1 MTTTG
6 TRSRSRARARG
17 QTGPEPGI
25 LPFFA
30 EPVREYAAKC
40 AGRPIAV
47 LRAGCL
53 TPTRELGLDL
63 LQDNGTEFALT
74 TADTDLPATFVGDL
88 RTAPLRPRS
97 FDIVHCSLLLERVSS
112 AEVVLDRLTGA
123 LRPGGL
129 LLLRVSDRDCAAG
142 LLDRLLPG
150 IARRALWRRHHPATP
165 GPFPAIYEPMVST
178 RGIHGYALMRG
189 LVIAARSTASSEP
202 AVTDRIIW
210 LARAACA
217 LVSWISRGR
226 LTADHDQLLY
236 VIRKPEDRFA
246 RVV

>member
-6 TRSRSRARARG
+6 TRTRGRA
-17 QTGPEPGI
+17 EPVV

-30 EPVREYAAKC
+30 EPVREYVATC
-40 AGRPIAV
+40 AGRPVAV

-53 TPTRELGLDL
+53 TPTGELGLDRL
-63 LQDNGTEFALT
+63 EAHGTEFTLT
-74 TADTDLPATFVGDL
+74 TVDTDLPATFVGDL
-88 RTAPLRPRS
+88 RTAPLRPRT
-97 FDIVHCSLLLERVSS
+97 FDVVHCSLLLERVSNV
-112 AEVVLDRLTGA
+112 EVVLDRLTGA

-150 IARRALWRRHHPATP
+150 MMRRALWRRYHPATP
-165 GPFPAIYEPMVST
+165 GPFPAIYEPVVST
-178 RGIHGYALMRG
+178 RGIQGYTLMRG
-189 LVIAARSTASSEP
+189 LVIAARTTARCQP
-202 AVTDRIIW
+202 VVTDRVTR

-217 LVSWISRGR
+217 LISWVTRGR
-226 LTADHDQLLY
+226 RTSEHDQLLY